1 MASKFYQMMRRDY
14 IHCDIV
20 IYNTLINIFGR
31 TDKIQ
36 QALEFFEMMKKEG
49 IHPNERTYN
58 IPTYSTPYLTIFY
71 PLAWWSP
78 SCSQSLF
85 SFHLFT
91 FITKSHLGI
100 TSKTE
105 PGKYCCKN

>member
-71 PLAWWSP
+71 PSRGGRQVVVKV
-78 SCSQSLF
+78 CF
-85 SFHLFT
+85 LFT
-91 FITKSHLGI
+91 FSHL
-100 TSKTE
+100 
-105 PGKYCCKN
+105 